1 MLKFGDGNY
10 VKIGEWEVDDK
21 LSFYAKNGF
30 NFSGSGLFV
39 NNGSI
44 SSVIGISAGSG
55 NNRPGN
61 PRIVLHQR
69 WDIPHAYVYYNQN
82 LYFHADGSTYNPL
95 VLEYNGSVGIGFPEG
110 YTSGKTHT
118 GGYKLAVNGS
128 VHAKSIDVD
137 MIGWPDYVF
146 KQDYKLISLNEL
158 ESFIA
163 TNKHLPG
170 IPSQI
175 DIESKGKINLG
186 ETQALLLQKIEELTL
201 YLIEIKKENEILKKD
216 IEQLQEK
223 MKKNEK

>member
-1 MLKFGDGNY
+1 
-10 VKIGEWEVDDK
+10 
-21 LSFYAKNGF
+21 
-30 NFSGSGLFV
+30 
-39 NNGSI
+39 
-44 SSVIGISAGSG
+44 
-55 NNRPGN
+55 
-61 PRIVLHQR
+61 
-69 WDIPHAYVYYNQN
+69 
-82 LYFHADGSTYNPL
+82 
-95 VLEYNGSVGIGFPEG
+95 
-110 YTSGKTHT
+110 
-118 GGYKLAVNGS
+118 
-128 VHAKSIDVD
+128 